1 MISYYDIKSILQ
13 FIAGCGKFFEGT
25 AEQMYQSLCV
35 TLCSLPKPTQ
45 VYCGHEYTVKNL
57 KFALTIEPNN
67 PRVVQKLTWAQN
79 QQQSGLPTVP
89 STIEEEMETN
99 PFMRVDLPE
108 VQGKVNCNSPVEAL
122 KEIRRLKDSWRG

>member
-1 MISYYDIKSILQ
+1 MVGIILFQ
-13 FIAGCGKFFEGT
+13 
-25 AEQMYQSLCV
+25 
-35 TLCSLPKPTQ
+35 
-45 VYCGHEYTVKNL
+45 YTVKNL

-108 VQGKVNCNSPVEAL
+108 VQVQLHNTQMCMCVCVDP
-122 KEIRRLKDSWRG
+122 